1 MHRIVLLG
9 CILIAVLS
17 CSDNRFLYGDIQ
29 SVGDA
34 WSKDE
39 VIQFDIP
46 ELDTLQGYNVYLN
59 LRNNHHYPYNNI
71 YLIVGLEYP
80 NGMQEV
86 DTLQY
91 RMAYPNGEWM
101 GDGIGSI
108 KESLLW
114 YKEDFH
120 FMEKGNYKLTIQQA
134 VRKNGQI
141 EGDAKLPGI
150 TDVGFSI
157 ERIQNE

>member
-1 MHRIVLLG
+1 MI
-9 CILIAVLS
+9 LS
-17 CSDNRFLYGDIQ
+17 CSDNKILYGDIQ
-29 SVGDA
+29 SVGDS
-34 WSKDE
+34 WKDKE
-39 VIQFDIP
+39 IIQFNIP
-46 ELDTLQGYNVYLN
+46 KMDTVQSFNLYLN

-80 NGMQEV
+80 NGKQDV

-114 YKEDFH
+114 YKENFR
-120 FMEKGNYKLTIQQA
+120 FSEEGNYQLTIQQA

-141 EGDAKLPGI
+141 EGDTELMGI

-157 ERIQNE
+157 ERIQNKQD

>member
-1 MHRIVLLG
+1 EKKAEINDTIRQLNLHIIITQILEIQKEEGEEEIIQILIKMHRIVLLG

-114 YKEDFH
+114 YK
-120 FMEKGNYKLTIQQA
+120 
-134 VRKNGQI
+134 
-141 EGDAKLPGI
+141 
-150 TDVGFSI
+150 
-157 ERIQNE
+157 